1 MVGAV
6 NITLRRG
13 LQRAA
18 LWRPLLGVLCA
29 WPLLAWPLGAAAP
42 FTPPRPTAAPNDTA
56 AYSAAAPERTA
67 SSAGAPVLLATGL
80 AGIKLGAPPQ
90 ALIDGQW
97 WAQGALVRGAR
108 LVDVSASAVQ
118 LRHPDGKLEQL
129 VLTPQVEWLRLQQR
143 STGERSPAPKSA
155 RSTEMRPP

>member
-18 LWRPLLGVLCA
+18 LGRPLLCVLFA

-42 FTPPRPTAAPNDTA
+42 FTPPRPAAAPSDTA
-56 AYSAAAPERTA
+56 ADGAAAPDRTA
-67 SSAGAPVLLATGL
+67 SGAGASVLPATGL
-80 AGIKLGAPPQ
+80 AGIKLGAQPQ

-108 LVDVSASAVQ
+108 LVGVSASAVQ
-118 LRHPDGKLEQL
+118 LRHPDGKVEQL

-143 STGERSPAPKSA
+143 SPGERSPAPNSA
-155 RSTEMRPP
+155 RSTEMRQP